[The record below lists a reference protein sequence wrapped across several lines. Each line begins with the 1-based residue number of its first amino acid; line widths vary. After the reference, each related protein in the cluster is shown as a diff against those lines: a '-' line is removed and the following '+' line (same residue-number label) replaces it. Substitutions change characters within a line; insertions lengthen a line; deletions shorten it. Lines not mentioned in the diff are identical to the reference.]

1 MATEKVLIS
10 LRDSICTITLNR
22 PQNFNALDL
31 ETAQGLSE
39 ALAQCTGADVRVVV
53 LRGSGKAFCAG
64 GDLAHLTAGGDL
76 SAALGTVIAALN
88 RVVLQIRNLPKPV
101 VAAVNGVTAG
111 GGMGLALACDLRIVS
126 DKAKFRQAYTAAGL
140 VPDTGW
146 SVFAPLMVGL
156 SKASELALLDP
167 VLEAG
172 EAQRLGIANLVVGAE
187 AFDEEVE
194 KTARRLASG
203 PTLAFAEAKALM
215 NGVVMPKLEAL
226 LENERLGM
234 IRAGKTRD
242 ANEGV
247 DAFLNKRTPVYT
259 GS

>member
-1 MATEKVLIS
+1 MNTEKVLIS
-10 LRDSICTITLNR
+10 LRDAICTITLNR

-31 ETAQGLSE
+31 ETAEGISG
-39 ALAQCTGADVRVVV
+39 ALAQCTGTDVRAVVI
-53 LRGSGKAFCAG
+53 RGSGKAFCAG
-64 GDLAHLTAGGDL
+64 GDLAHLSAGGDL
-76 SAALGTVIAALN
+76 SAALGNVIAALN
-88 RVVLQIRNLPKPV
+88 RVVLQIRSLPKPV
-101 VAAVNGVTAG
+101 VAAVNGVAAG

-126 DKAKFRQAYTAAGL
+126 DKAKFRQAYTGAGL

-167 VLEAG
+167 VLDAA
-172 EAQRLGIANLVVGAE
+172 EAQRLGIANLVVGADG
-187 AFDEEVE
+187 FDEEVE

-203 PTLAFAEAKALM
+203 ATLAFGEAKALM
-215 NGVVMPKLEAL
+215 NRVVMPKLEAL
-226 LENERLGM
+226 LEEERQGM